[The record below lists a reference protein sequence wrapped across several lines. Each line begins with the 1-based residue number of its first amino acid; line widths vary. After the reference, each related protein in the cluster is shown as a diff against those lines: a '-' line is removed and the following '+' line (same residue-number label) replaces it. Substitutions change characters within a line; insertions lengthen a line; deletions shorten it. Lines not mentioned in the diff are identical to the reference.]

1 MPWPRV
7 KVRTDDWAQ
16 RMTQR
21 KGELPKS
28 TLDREF
34 PYQVAFPA
42 ARGVRHADEV
52 LIRLFCDNL
61 KVAPRHHTVRREDR
75 DFVVYCFADPQ
86 HAAAFQARF
95 GGEPFDPAERGRG
108 ASWWRWKKSSPQ
120 RA

>member
-1 MPWPRV
+1 MPAGEGAA
-7 KVRTDDWAQ
+7 TDDRAR
-16 RMTQR
+16 RMTPR

-28 TLDREF
+28 ALDREF

-42 ARGVRHADEV
+42 GRGVRHADEV

-61 KVAPRHHTVRREDR
+61 KVAPRHHTVRRDDR
-75 DFVVYCFADPQ
+75 DFIVYCFADPQ
-86 HAAAFQARF
+86 HAALFQARF